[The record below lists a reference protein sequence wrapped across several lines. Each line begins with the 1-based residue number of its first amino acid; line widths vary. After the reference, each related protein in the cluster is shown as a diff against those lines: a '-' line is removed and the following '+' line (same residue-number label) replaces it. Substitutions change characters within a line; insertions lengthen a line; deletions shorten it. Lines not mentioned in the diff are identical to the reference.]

1 MDSITFCWLKE
12 FSSITLNRQKGEISF
27 AQYVATK
34 VQKKGKKKK
43 RNYSHN
49 IPNYQK
55 TASKDS
61 PPTPAQ
67 NQTVGKTNLQG

>member
-43 RNYSHN
+43 KELLSQYSQLSEN
-49 IPNYQK
+49 SIQRQSSNPS
-55 TASKDS
+55 TEPDS
-61 PPTPAQ
+61 
-67 NQTVGKTNLQG
+67 GKN